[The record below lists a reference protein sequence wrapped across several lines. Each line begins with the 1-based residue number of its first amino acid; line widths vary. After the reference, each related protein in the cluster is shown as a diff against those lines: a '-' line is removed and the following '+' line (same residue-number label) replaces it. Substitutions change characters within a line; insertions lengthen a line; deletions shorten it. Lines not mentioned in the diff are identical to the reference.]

1 LLEKRDD
8 LLDELRQKA
17 REIRC
22 DLIRMLAEAGSGHSG
37 GSLSAVEI
45 VTALYW
51 HVLRV
56 RPEEPAWPERDRFV
70 LSKGH
75 AAPVLYAA
83 LAERGF
89 FPAAELQTLRKLG
102 SRLQGHPDL
111 RKVPGV
117 EASTGSLGQGL
128 SVGLG
133 MALAGRLDRR
143 SYRVYVLLGDG
154 ECEEGQVWEAAM
166 AAAHYHPG
174 NLTAIIDNN
183 GLQIDGPVAEV
194 LSPLPLP
201 EKWRAFG
208 WEVTEVDGHDLA
220 ALLQAF
226 DWAADANDGR
236 PKLIVAHTV
245 KGQGVSFMENQVDW
259 HGKAPSSEQAAC
271 ALKELGS
278 NRQELDQAAVG
289 RDGQEH
295 RPPVYGQTGE
305 LSPGPAQLQAITIQ
319 GGLEPIATRDAYGRA
334 LVELGGRLPDLVVLD
349 ADLSKSTKT
358 GEFAKVYPDRFFDMG
373 IAEQNLMGTAA
384 GLALAGK
391 IPCASTFAIFATG
404 RAYDQIRNT
413 IAYAGLNV
421 KIVATHAGITVG
433 EDGGSH
439 QALED
444 IGLMRALPGMTVI
457 VPADAT
463 ETRKAVEAAVAMKG
477 PCYIRLGRTAVPVL
491 FGDEYRFQIGKAVVL
506 KQGTEAV
513 VFACGIMVSEAL
525 KAAEQLAAK
534 GVSVA
539 VVDVHTIK
547 PLDLDLV
554 VDLARR
560 TGAVVTAE
568 EHSINGGL
576 GSAVAEA
583 LGEHCPVP
591 LLRLGVRDRFGES
604 GKPAELMEAFG
615 LTAPHIVQAVEQVRL
630 RSGR

>member
-1 LLEKRDD
+1 MEVRDD
-8 LLDELRQKA
+8 LLEELRRRA

-22 DLIRMLAEAGSGHSG
+22 DLVRMLAAAGSGHSG

-51 HVLRV
+51 HVLRI
-56 RPEEPAWPERDRFV
+56 RPEEPAWPDRDRFV

-89 FPAAELQTLRKLG
+89 FPVEELQTLRKLG

-128 SVGLG
+128 SVALG
-133 MALAGRLDRR
+133 MTLAGRLDRR
-143 SYRVYVLLGDG
+143 SYRVYALLGDG

-166 AAAHYHPG
+166 AAAHYHAG

-208 WEVTEVDGHDLA
+208 WEVTEVDGHDLK

-226 DWAADANDGR
+226 DWAAGANDRR
-236 PKLIVAHTV
+236 PKMIVAHTV
-245 KGQGVSFMENQVDW
+245 KGKGVSFMENQVDW
-259 HGKAPSSEQAAC
+259 HGKAPTSEQAAC
-271 ALKELGS
+271 ALKELGGS
-278 NRQELDQAAVG
+278 RQEPEKAGVG
-289 RDGQEH
+289 RDSQEN
-295 RPPVYGQTGE
+295 RPPVREQAGE
-305 LSPGPAQLQAITIQ
+305 PSPCLSQPREMSIQ
-319 GGLEPIATRDAYGRA
+319 QGREPVATRDAYGHA
-334 LVELGGRLPDLVVLD
+334 LVELGGRIPDLVVLD

-358 GEFAKVYPDRFFDMG
+358 GDFAKAYPDRFFDMG

-391 IPCASTFAIFATG
+391 IPCASTFAVFATG
-404 RAYDQIRNT
+404 RAFDQIRNT
-413 IAYAGLNV
+413 IAYPGLNV

-433 EDGGSH
+433 EDGASH
-439 QALED
+439 QAIED
-444 IGLMRALPGMTVI
+444 IALMRALPGMTVI

-463 ETRKAVEAAVAMKG
+463 EARKAVEAAVAMKG
-477 PCYIRLGRTAVPVL
+477 PVYIRLGRTAVPVL
-491 FGDEYRFQIGKAVVL
+491 FGEDYRFQIGKAVVL
-506 KQGTEAV
+506 RQGADAV

-525 KAAEQLAAK
+525 QAAEQLAAR
-534 GVSVA
+534 GVSAA
-539 VVDVHTIK
+539 VVDVHTVK
-547 PLDLDLV
+547 PLDIDLV

-576 GSAVAEA
+576 GSAVAEV
-583 LGEHCPVP
+583 LGERCPVP
-591 LLRLGVRDRFGES
+591 MLRLGVKDRFGES

-615 LTAPHIVQAVEQVRL
+615 LTAPHITRAVEQVRI